1 MSVFFNGRLL
11 VTPTVASRIDDT
23 EMANKNLTV
32 PMNLAIIGQADS
44 GQPQYVYEFGT
55 PTEAEET
62 LQGGELL
69 IAIKKAFA
77 PSTETY
83 GPQTIYAIRVD
94 PATQAHLVVPENDYS
109 ATTGACQAATA
120 STITLASGASG
131 SNDAYNDYYIKM
143 TSGAANG
150 ETNLITDYVGS
161 SKEATLRYSWRNTP
175 SPSDTYEIAPAS
187 ICFDSTD
194 YGVNANRVKVQI
206 AAGTTSGKKLSTAFG
221 SDTVYEDNLAADY
234 LTLQYTGSAASC
246 IIDVT
251 GTQILV
257 KAGTGG
263 AESTIYTIALEDYPT
278 VDELVDYL
286 DSKAD
291 LAAVAGPT
299 YGEKAT
305 ELSLDYITGQS
316 MKGYGCTL
324 EISTIDGG
332 TGAITALASAPT
344 AAGTGYAVGDIL
356 TITTGGTG
364 GTATVATIGASGAV
378 ATVTLTTAGTG
389 YTTGAGKA
397 TNATTCVAR
406 NITADLQAIIDWAE
420 TVAEPWIDVYRPAL
434 AGTVPD
440 DISWTF
446 LMGGTATSPTTTDWD
461 DALELLETE
470 EVQCIVPLTST
481 AAIHAAADTH
491 CIFMSNQGEMERRC
505 IVGGALGETADQV
518 IARAYALNSDRTYL
532 VTPGYKDYD
541 ASSVLTTYAPYM
553 LAALLGGMICG
564 SDPGTS
570 LTNKTITVRG
580 LETAYRKPTDTDD
593 LINGGVICCIATKTG
608 YKVAQ
613 SVSTWLTNLNYNRRE
628 MGTGFAVDYVAR
640 NVREALAPLIGKK
653 ATPSILAEAISRTE
667 NCLKELARPAPAGPG
682 VIVGDEASPAYKN
695 ITATLEADI
704 LRCYFTCSPCVPCN
718 FVLISIGIK
727 PYSGTASQTSTQ

>member
-1 MSVFFNGRLL
+1 MAVFFNGRLL
-11 VTPTVASRIDDT
+11 VTPAVASRIDDT
-23 EMANKNLTV
+23 EMTNKNLTV
-32 PMNLAIIGQADS
+32 PMNLAIIGQSDS
-44 GQPQYVYEFGT
+44 GQPQTVYEFGT

-69 IAIKKAFA
+69 TAIKKAFA

-94 PATQAHLVVPENDYS
+94 PATQARLVVPENDYS
-109 ATTGACQAATA
+109 ATTGACQAAAA

-131 SNDAYNDYYIKM
+131 SNDTYNDYYIKM
-143 TSGAANG
+143 TDGVANG

-161 SKEATLRYSWRNTP
+161 TKVATLRYAWRNTP
-175 SPSDTYEIAPAS
+175 SPSDPYEIAPAS

-206 AAGTTSGKKLSTAFG
+206 ATGTTTGKKLSTAFG
-221 SDTVYEDNLAADY
+221 SDTVYEDNLAANY
-234 LTLQYTGSAASC
+234 FTLQYTGSAASC
-246 IIDVT
+246 IIDVS

-257 KAGTGG
+257 KTGTGG
-263 AESTIYTIALEDYPT
+263 AETTLYTVTLADYDT

-291 LAAVAGPT
+291 LTAVAGSD
-299 YGEKAT
+299 YGEKPT

-316 MKGYGCTL
+316 IKGYGCEV
-324 EISTIDGG
+324 EISTVDGSG
-332 TGAITALASAPT
+332 GITAIVATPHT
-344 AAGTGYAVGDIL
+344 AGTGYAVGDEL

-364 GTATVATIGASGAV
+364 GKVTVATIGTAGAV
-378 ATVTLTTAGTG
+378 ATLTLTAAGSG
-389 YTTGAGKA
+389 YTTGVDKV
-397 TNATTCVAR
+397 TNATTCAAR
-406 NITADLQAIIDWAE
+406 NITANLQAIIDWAE

-434 AGTVPD
+434 AGKIPD
-440 DISWTF
+440 DIAWTF

-461 DALELLETE
+461 DAFTLLETE
-470 EVQCIVPLTST
+470 DVQCIVPLTST
-481 AAIHAAADTH
+481 ASIHAAADTH

-541 ASSVLTTYAPYM
+541 ADSTLTTYAPYM

-570 LTNKTITVRG
+570 LTNKAISIRG
-580 LETAYRKPTDTDD
+580 LETRWRKPTDTDD
-593 LINGGVICCIATKTG
+593 LINGGVIGCIATKTG
-608 YKVAQ
+608 YKVVQ
-613 SVSTWLTNLNYNRRE
+613 SVSTWLTNDNYNRVE

-667 NCLKELARPAPAGPG
+667 NCLKELARPAPAGPE
-682 VIVGDEASPAYKN
+682 VIVGDDASPAYKN

-704 LRCYFTCSPCVPCN
+704 LRIFFTCSPCVPCN
-718 FVLISIGIK
+718 FVLVSIGIK